1 MLVKIYKYAFIL
13 LIFTT
18 FVFMTGSLYGIDIKL
33 FLAGVSSFAL
43 IVILYSQKKT
53 INKFNLA
60 LLVSFFVLYF
70 FSALIGILKGFNESY
85 VLGELIGLLSPIL
98 VIALYRSDFVSII
111 TLKKTMLYGAFTYS
125 LLKVMAATLISTGV
139 LSFTTFFNTIE
150 TIFGYR
156 LVSMLISQEYNIVR
170 IYIVND
176 LLIAFTPIILFS
188 AQKVIKSKILITITY
203 ITLLLS
209 MLLCYSRFLL
219 VIYLI
224 ASLLPFF
231 SIVKLN
237 INKVIISV
245 FTLGFSLIYLT
256 INGLPESIS
265 KRFSTSD
272 INNIS
277 SDGIRNEQFEAIV
290 KMISENLFLGAGI
303 GSYSSQYIR
312 TEYIYELQWLSMVFK
327 FGFPAFIILVTLIL
341 LYLNKN
347 FKINYKSLISIS
359 LLLSSGLFNPYL
371 QSTVMGVAM
380 LLMYSEYH
388 LLESKE
394 KEVTILR
401 SLEL

>member
-1 MLVKIYKYAFIL
+1 
-13 LIFTT
+13 
-18 FVFMTGSLYGIDIKL
+18 
-33 FLAGVSSFAL
+33 
-43 IVILYSQKKT
+43 
-53 INKFNLA
+53 
-60 LLVSFFVLYF
+60 
-70 FSALIGILKGFNESY
+70 
-85 VLGELIGLLSPIL
+85 
-98 VIALYRSDFVSII
+98 
-111 TLKKTMLYGAFTYS
+111 MLYGAFTYS